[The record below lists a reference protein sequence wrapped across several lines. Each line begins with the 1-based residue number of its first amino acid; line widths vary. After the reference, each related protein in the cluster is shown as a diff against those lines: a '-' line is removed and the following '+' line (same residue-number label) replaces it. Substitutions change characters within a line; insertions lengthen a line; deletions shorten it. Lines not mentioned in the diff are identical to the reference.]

1 MLVWVVRAACIP
13 LPPNPVIRN
22 CLDDDLAS
30 FPSFRFLFREL
41 KNPLKIAFCTRVS
54 AIFYFFDFNVLYN
67 PRKIIFYAD
76 PLLNAKCGWLL
87 AGISYAKALR
97 QVAQY
102 FKSAFPSSGM
112 SARNQHWP
120 QNECRVDGAYKS
132 LIFIVYLL
140 AVEGRDWVVRDR
152 TCSMQLTVKITSQLE
167 DVAWVSRLFPFAA
180 RFNKQIFF

>member
-1 MLVWVVRAACIP
+1 M
-13 LPPNPVIRN
+13 
-22 CLDDDLAS
+22 
-30 FPSFRFLFREL
+30 
-41 KNPLKIAFCTRVS
+41 RVT
-54 AIFYFFDFNVLYN
+54 
-67 PRKIIFYAD
+67 
-76 PLLNAKCGWLL
+76 L

-152 TCSMQLTVKITSQLE
+152 TCSM
-167 DVAWVSRLFPFAA
+167 
-180 RFNKQIFF
+180 